1 MIQLPMWLT
10 PNERTALQAFVAA
23 LRERYDGQVLSV
35 RLFGSKARGDFDA
48 DSDLDVMV
56 LVHDDNWRLAQAIS
70 FLAADV
76 SLAHDVLLSPKVVSL
91 TRWDF
96 LNREGFAIARNVQSE
111 GIFLD
116 AGWVARPANQSDA
129 RFDMPQVRW

>member
-96 LNREGFAIARNVQSE
+96 LNREGSAIARNVQSE

-116 AGWVARPANQSDA
+116 AG
-129 RFDMPQVRW
+129 